1 MLEINSAESK
11 HFKKYI
17 CMYVHMYLCICV
29 SIYVKYVSLTY
40 LSTEDFRGMH
50 YCSLSLEA
58 GNMMSC
64 PYMAFGILL
73 DQKVEMV
80 KASKKEILH
89 WLRNRD
95 RECFLVPPP
104 DQLHIPW
111 KECIHISPTGQPSAR
126 EISKKFLEDLLHFYK
141 NEWINRINHA
151 LF

>member
-89 WLRNRD
+89 
-95 RECFLVPPP
+95 
-104 DQLHIPW
+104 
-111 KECIHISPTGQPSAR
+111 
-126 EISKKFLEDLLHFYK
+126 
-141 NEWINRINHA
+141 
-151 LF
+151 